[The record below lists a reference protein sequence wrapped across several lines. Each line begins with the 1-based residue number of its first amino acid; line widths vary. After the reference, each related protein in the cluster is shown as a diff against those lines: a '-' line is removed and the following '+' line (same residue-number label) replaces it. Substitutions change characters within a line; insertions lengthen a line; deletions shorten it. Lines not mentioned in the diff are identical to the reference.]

1 MRRSYSAFYRNV
13 SEMEL
18 ELWANLKDLFR
29 SLPLPGEKPSVAELD
44 RLISY
49 ICLNQRLY
57 HLLKINQIRRE
68 EY

>member
-1 MRRSYSAFYRNV
+1 
-13 SEMEL
+13 MEL

-29 SLPLPGEKPSVAELD
+29 SSPLPGEKPSVAELE

-49 ICLNQRLY
+49 ICLNQRLD